1 MGSKAKTSEPT
12 IMEESIMEESI
23 IDKANKYLDIKI
35 SEGIPITQSF
45 RKLFYLNYIES
56 KNLDMSW
63 RKTSGN

>member
-1 MGSKAKTSEPT
+1 MALKGKTSEPT
-12 IMEESIMEESI
+12 NLEDSF
-23 IDKANKYLDIKI
+23 IDQANKYLNIKI

-56 KNLDMSW
+56 KNLDLSW